1 MYWTYASGKAKI
13 PRSMEEFMARVPQG
27 VSQTGDKLLLT
38 PGPLTTSKA
47 VKEAMLHDWGS
58 RDAVFLAANKDVLR
72 RIAEIAERADTH
84 TTVPVQGSGTF
95 SVEAML
101 TSFVPKTGKVLI
113 CINGAYGVRA
123 KRIAEIAGRA
133 VATLD
138 FPEDKPI
145 DPASLDAA
153 LAKDPAITHVF
164 MVQCET
170 TSGVLNPIDALAEI
184 VAKRG
189 RRTLIDAMS
198 AFGALSLS
206 KSCKYDALAASS
218 NKNLEGV
225 PGLGFV
231 VCDKAALAEAKG
243 NATTLVL
250 DLHDQWQGFEKT
262 GQWRFTPPIHTIMS
276 LAKALDEHAAEGGV
290 AGRGKRYRE
299 NCKVLVE
306 GLRKMGF
313 ETLLPEALQ
322 APIIVTV
329 RMPAD
334 AKFVFQTFYDRLKD
348 HGYVIYPGKLTVA
361 DSFRIGCIGRI
372 DATQMKG
379 ALAAIEATLAELG
392 VSSGAPARAQAA
404 E

>member
-1 MYWTYASGKAKI
+1 
-13 PRSMEEFMARVPQG
+13 MAQIPQG

-58 RDAVFLAANKDVLR
+58 RDAVFLNANKDVLR
-72 RIAEIAERADTH
+72 RIAELAERAETH
-84 TTVPVQGSGTF
+84 VTVPVQGSGTF
-95 SVEAML
+95 AVEAMI
-101 TSFVPKTGKVLI
+101 TSFVPKSGKVLI

-133 VATLD
+133 VAALE

-145 DPASLDAA
+145 DPAALDAV
-153 LAKDPAITHVF
+153 LAKDKAITHVF

-170 TSGVLNPIDALAEI
+170 TSGVLNPIDALAGI
-184 VAKRG
+184 VAKHG

-198 AFGALSLS
+198 AFGALPLS
-206 KSCKYDALAASS
+206 KDCAYDALAASS
-218 NKNLEGV
+218 NKNLEGL
-225 PGLGFV
+225 PGLGYV
-231 VCDKAALAEAKG
+231 VCDKAALAATKG

-262 GQWRFTPPIHTIMS
+262 GQWRFTPPIHIIMS

-290 AGRGKRYRE
+290 AGRGRRYAG
-299 NCKVLVE
+299 NCKILIE

-313 ETLLPEALQ
+313 ETLLPDAVQ

-334 AKFVFQTFYDRLKD
+334 PKFKFQAFYDRLKD
-348 HGYVIYPGKLTVA
+348 NGYVIYPGKLTVA

-372 DATQMKG
+372 DADQMRG
-379 ALAAIEATLAELG
+379 ALAAIAATLAEMG
-392 VSSGAPARAQAA
+392 VTSGAPARAQAA